1 MFGLDLP
8 LFLALFAFSFQGT
21 SDFFLKSG
29 VVRKGDPFS
38 IMAMT
43 VPSFILTSAV
53 FGAAL
58 GALEFNR
65 TTFLYGP
72 ITGVISFI
80 AMNLFVTSL
89 KHGEA
94 SVNTMLFRLS
104 FIVTSFLTIGFLGES
119 AGWSKW
125 LGLALATGAVCSV
138 ALGGGALRVGSN
150 KAITLAVAALVSYG
164 INAFFFKIAALNGVQ
179 APAFVGGD
187 LDLLRTGFNHPALPA
202 VEGLPVPGLARGF
215 PVRAVDGISDGGDV
229 QLHCLGDVPRR
240 GGQRGHAHPSA
251 QLCSDRRHGRHQSE
265 RTGERPQS
273 TGFRAGDCRP
283 DRLCPVSAGA

>member
-8 LFLALFAFSFQGT
+8 LFLALFAFAFQGT

-43 VPSFILTSAV
+43 VPSFVLTSAV

-65 TTFLYGP
+65 ATFLYGP
-72 ITGVISFI
+72 VTGVLSFI

-125 LGLALATGAVCSV
+125 LGLALASGAVCSV

-150 KAITLAVAALVSYG
+150 KGITLAVAALVSYG
-164 INAFFFKIAALNGVQ
+164 INAFCFKLAALNGVQ
-179 APAFVGGD
+179 APAFSVVTSSCFGLASIILHFLPWGGFRFQASPAVFRYG
-187 LDLLRTGFNHPALPA
+187 LLTGFLMAVMFNCIVWAMSLGAEASVVMPILQLSFVLTAALA
-202 VEGLPVPGLARGF
+202 VISLKEPVNGRKALGFTLAIAALIVF
-215 PVRAVDGISDGGDV
+215 A
-229 QLHCLGDVPRR
+229 L
-240 GGQRGHAHPSA
+240 
-251 QLCSDRRHGRHQSE
+251 
-265 RTGERPQS
+265 
-273 TGFRAGDCRP
+273 
-283 DRLCPVSAGA
+283 